1 MAARIIPFSLP
12 EGQGQIALDNTPVSR
27 TQATV
32 LRKALQEAARIQAGL
47 DCGGKADGLAVA
59 GMEGELKADFFIAFG
74 KDIEACPARLYG
86 AALTWMAAQ
95 GKQGLPV
102 PWEAELLEAV
112 RMVEY
117 RLSAVRGYLRAVTRL
132 VELAERN
139 VAPMIA
145 DRLREQ
151 LNELHL
157 LDRL

>member
-1 MAARIIPFSLP
+1 MSARIIPFSLP

-32 LRKALQEAARIQAGL
+32 LRKALQEAARIRASQET
-47 DCGGKADGLAVA
+47 GGKPDGLAVA
-59 GMEGELKADFFIAFG
+59 GMEGELQGEFFGAFLCDVE
-74 KDIEACPARLYG
+74 KCPARLYG

-112 RMVEY
+112 RMVEH
-117 RLSAVRGYLRAVTRL
+117 RLSAVRGYIRAVTRL
-132 VELAERN
+132 VELAEGH

-145 DRLREQ
+145 DKLRAQ
-151 LNELHL
+151 MDELYL
-157 LDRL
+157 SDRL